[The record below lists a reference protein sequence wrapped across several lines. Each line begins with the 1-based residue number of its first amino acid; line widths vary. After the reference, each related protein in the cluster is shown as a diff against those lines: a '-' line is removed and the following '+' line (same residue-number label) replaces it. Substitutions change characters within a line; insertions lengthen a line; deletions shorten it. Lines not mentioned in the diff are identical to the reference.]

1 MIEIATARAAL
12 SAFPWRA
19 AVALALG
26 AGLFVAGWTVNGW
39 RLEGRIQQLQAKQA
53 KEREGQAGA
62 LAAASEAARAEEQ
75 RRTAEQRGI
84 ANAAAKERDQALAD
98 ARAAG
103 AVAEQLRMRGAQ
115 LAAAA
120 RAAGHSAAAGG
131 GASAGDPLDVLTDV
145 LGRADKRAG
154 ELAEYADR
162 SRVAGLAC
170 ERSYDALMTMGDGTG
185 RSSGG
190 MPSAPQ

>member
-1 MIEIATARAAL
+1 MIQIATARAAL

-26 AGLFVAGWTVNGW
+26 ACLFAAGWTVNGW
-39 RLEGRIQQLQAKQA
+39 RLDGRIQQMQVDQAKD
-53 KEREGQAGA
+53 REGQATA

-103 AVAEQLRMRGAQ
+103 AVAEQLRVRAVQ

-120 RAAGHSAAAGG
+120 RAASHSAAAGG
-131 GASAGDPLDVLTDV
+131 SAAAGDPLDVLTDV
-145 LGRADKRAG
+145 LSRADARAG
-154 ELAEYADR
+154 DLAEYADR
-162 SRVAGLAC
+162 ARIAGQAC
-170 ERSYDALMTMGDGTG
+170 ERSYDALILRENGARELGK
-185 RSSGG
+185 
-190 MPSAPQ
+190 

>member
-1 MIEIATARAAL
+1 MLTQAKVPLRVV
-12 SAFPWRA
+12 A
-19 AVALALG
+19 AVVLAG
-26 AGLFVAGWTVNGW
+26 GIFSAGWVANGW
-39 RLEGRIQQLQAKQA
+39 RLGGQLQQLQAAKA

-103 AVAEQLRMRGAQ
+103 AVAEQLRVRAAQ

-131 GASAGDPLDVLTDV
+131 GAATGDPLDVLTDV
-145 LGRADKRAG
+145 LGRADARAG

-162 SRVAGLAC
+162 ARVAGLAC
-170 ERSYDALMTMGDGTG
+170 ERSYDALNPA
-185 RSSGG
+185 R
-190 MPSAPQ
+190 